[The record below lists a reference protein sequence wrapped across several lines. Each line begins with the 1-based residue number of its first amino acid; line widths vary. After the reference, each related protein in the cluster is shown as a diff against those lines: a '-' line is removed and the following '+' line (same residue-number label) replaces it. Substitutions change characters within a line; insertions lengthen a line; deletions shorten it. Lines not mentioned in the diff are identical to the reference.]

1 MMRRWPLLA
10 LIVAVPLVLGAAVE
24 EGGSHPSATM
34 DFLGKVVN
42 SLILF
47 GALIFVLRKPVKALL
62 VKRTADV
69 GETLRR
75 AGADRTESESRA
87 ATSREKLAGLEGE
100 VRALKSAAEA
110 EGRREAERIAR
121 VAREEA
127 ERLKKLTRQ
136 ELDEQVRLGVREL
149 KAYAAARATEL
160 ARERIRERLTP
171 ELQAALIEQSI
182 DSLSRLHEEP
192 GPR

>member
-1 MMRRWPLLA
+1 MMRLRPLLV
-10 LIVAVPLVLGAAVE
+10 LLLAVPLALAATGE
-24 EGGSHPSATM
+24 EGSTHPSAAM

-42 SLILF
+42 FLVLF
-47 GALIFVLRKPVKALL
+47 GALVFVLRKPVKALL
-62 VKRTADV
+62 AKRTADV
-69 GETLRR
+69 GETIRK

-87 ATSREKLAGLEGE
+87 ETSREKLAGLEGE
-100 VRALKSAAEA
+100 VRALKAAAEE
-110 EGRREAERIAR
+110 EGRREADRIAR
-121 VAREEA
+121 AAREEA

-149 KAYAAARATEL
+149 KTYAAARATEL
-160 ARERIRERLTP
+160 ARERIRKRLTP